1 MFWISRLFYS
11 KCLFLCWNG
20 LFFRNQNW
28 YWNEKVEIFTIE
40 VIFEF
45 WKLLSD
51 QWAISRREKWNN
63 DAASVKVGTR
73 RKWIRGQMDSGLKFQ
88 KISKIN
94 SSIII
99 TGDTG
104 ATIMTS
110 WSIFRIWS
118 DHLPKRSSPP
128 ILIIF
133 ANFTHS
139 FLSYIKFLS

>member
-1 MFWISRLFYS
+1 MS
-11 KCLFLCWNG
+11 KR
-20 LFFRNQNW
+20 FFG
-28 YWNEKVEIFTIE
+28 YIKIFCIRINMVVLNMNTHSKRQTN
-40 VIFEF
+40 FCR
-45 WKLLSD
+45 KLLGD
-51 QWAISRREKWNN
+51 LWAISRWAKWNN

-118 DHLPKRSSPP
+118 DHLPNRSSPP

-133 ANFTHS
+133 ANFTLYFLCFKNFWS
-139 FLSYIKFLS
+139 FFFEKKILTG